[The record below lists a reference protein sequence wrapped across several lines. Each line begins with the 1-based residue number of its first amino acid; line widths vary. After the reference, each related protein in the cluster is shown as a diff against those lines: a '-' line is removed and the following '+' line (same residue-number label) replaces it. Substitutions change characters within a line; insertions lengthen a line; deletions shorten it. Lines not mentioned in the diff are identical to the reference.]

1 MAYFDGPVQLGD
13 DLADGLGG
21 AGGGGDDVLA
31 GATAVSPQLARGA
44 VHGLLSGGDGVN
56 CALGGRTGSVK
67 RVLRQRGHQGPAP
80 ILTIR
85 PSMMP
90 KLSLM
95 TLARGARQLVVQ
107 EALLRRQR
115 QL

>member
-1 MAYFDGPVQLGD
+1 M
-13 DLADGLGG
+13 
-21 AGGGGDDVLA
+21 
-31 GATAVSPQLARGA
+31 
-44 VHGLLSGGDGVN
+44 N
-56 CALGGRTGSVK
+56 CALMDKDVEGKRKFNSHADFVK
-67 RVLRQRGHQGPAP
+67 SCWCVNLVLWRVL

-107 EALLRRQR
+107 EALLWRN
-115 QL
+115 

>member
-1 MAYFDGPVQLGD
+1 MLPFVNLVLGAAEH
-13 DLADGLGG
+13 LSARLFLSQS
-21 AGGGGDDVLA
+21 VL
-31 GATAVSPQLARGA
+31 
-44 VHGLLSGGDGVN
+44 
-56 CALGGRTGSVK
+56 
-67 RVLRQRGHQGPAP
+67 

-107 EALLRRQR
+107 EALLWRCKKDESISFNI
-115 QL
+115 L